1 MSAIIFHTPSGKAT
15 LFGSERAW
23 LRQLVFR
30 HADGHWGFHAPMDG
44 TARALALVDMA
55 GAANL
60 ERAGSEYLLEYAA
73 QLRRLERSGP
83 TGGPGEGYWQEKHRF
98 LDVFATAMRAG
109 GWFFQ
114 AAGAELH
121 TDDLAYNTVLVT
133 GSDPIRLAAKIEG
146 RCNVHGWFEG
156 PDRAWAA
163 DLIDEGL
170 ETGLYRRTLARQDV
184 TGATTSIDSQGWED
198 VQALLR
204 ERDDEP
210 VVMSYTVEG
219 GFPNVDCSDMAWQW
233 PEGVEVGQWA
243 ALTEAQ
249 IVEREARE
257 EAWDRLPAA
266 EQWDRSM
273 AWLLEHRPWGRTCP
287 DTLAAQGFGPFKT
300 IFDVFPPGNVPR
312 LPSIVGAR

>member
-1 MSAIIFHTPSGKAT
+1 MSAIIFHTLSSSAT

-44 TARALALVDMA
+44 PARALELIDMA
-55 GAANL
+55 GVANL
-60 ERAGSEYLLEYAA
+60 ERAGSAYLLEYAA

-83 TGGPGEGYWQEKHRF
+83 AGGPGDGYWQEKHRF
-98 LDVFATAMRAG
+98 IDVFTTAMRAG
-109 GWFFQ
+109 GWCFE
-114 AAGAELH
+114 AAGVELH

-133 GSDPIRLAAKIEG
+133 GSDLIRLAAQIEG

-170 ETGLYRRTLARQDV
+170 ATGLYRRTLARQNV
-184 TGATTSIDSQGWED
+184 AGATTTVESQGWEN

-219 GFPNVDCSDMAWQW
+219 GFPNVACSDMAWQW
-233 PEGVEVGQWA
+233 PEGVPAGQWA

-249 IVEREARE
+249 IAEQEARE
-257 EAWDRLPAA
+257 DAWGELERA

-273 AWLLEHRPWGRTCP
+273 TWLREHRTWGRISA
-287 DTLAAQGFGPFKT
+287 DTLATQGFGPFKT

-312 LPSIVGAR
+312 VPLTVGAR